1 MTEKTIKEQNNFNV
15 TGRRIV
21 KSSSFSIFIV
31 LCVMCAIMYI
41 VSKPFRSIDNVLSIA
56 RNFSAY
62 AITGI
67 GVSMVIIA
75 GGIDL
80 SLGSVYGFA
89 GVIATMA
96 MADLGWT
103 VIPSILLGMAAGALF
118 GLFNGALVVKAKLPP
133 FIATLGTLSI
143 ARSLCYI
150 LTEGYPVTDVRNRF
164 LFLGQG
170 YIAGIPTPI
179 WMMVIVAVIFAIFLS
194 QTVTGRRI
202 YALGGNE
209 EATRISGI
217 NVNRIKLLVYTLCS
231 LLAGFSGIMTAS
243 RLGIGQPTSGQG
255 FELDAIAAVII
266 GGASLDGG
274 EGTVTGTILG
284 AAIMGVLRN
293 ALVLLS
299 IKSHWQSLIIG
310 FVIIIAVTADQLK
323 KNRDK

>member
-1 MTEKTIKEQNNFNV
+1 MSVNTRKQNGLAE

-21 KSSSFSIFIV
+21 KSSSFNIFLV
-31 LCVMCAIMYI
+31 LFAMCVIMYI
-41 VSKPFRSIDNVLSIA
+41 VSEPFRSIANVLSIA

-67 GVSMVIIA
+67 GVSMVIIS

-89 GVIATMA
+89 GVIACMA
-96 MADLGWT
+96 MADLGWPAL
-103 VIPSILLGMAAGALF
+103 PSIIVGMIAGALF
-118 GLFNGALVVKAKLPP
+118 GTFNGLLVVKAKLPP
-133 FIATLGTLSI
+133 FIATLGTMSI

-150 LTEGYPVTDVRNRF
+150 LTEGYPVTDVQTRF

-170 YIAGIPTPI
+170 YIAGVPTPI
-179 WMMVIVAVIFAIFLS
+179 WMMVIVAILFAIFLN

-217 NVNRIKLLVYTLCS
+217 NVNKVKVLVYTLCS
-231 LLAGFSGIMTAS
+231 LLAAFSGIMTAS
-243 RLGIGQPTSGQG
+243 RLGIGQPTAGQA
-255 FELDAIAAVII
+255 FEMDAIAAVII

-274 EGTVTGTILG
+274 VGTVTGTILG

-310 FVIIIAVTADQLK
+310 FVIIIAVAADQLK
-323 KNRDK
+323 KSRGK

>member
-1 MTEKTIKEQNNFNV
+1 MEVKALKNQGGFAGV
-15 TGRRIV
+15 GRRVV
-21 KSSSFSIFIV
+21 KSSSFNIFLV
-31 LCVMCAIMYI
+31 LLVMCAIMYI
-41 VSKPFRSIDNVLSIA
+41 VSEPFRSIDNVLSIA

-67 GVSMVIIA
+67 GVSLVIIA

-80 SLGSVYGFA
+80 SLGSIYGFA
-89 GVIATMA
+89 GVITCMA
-96 MADLGWT
+96 MADLGW
-103 VIPSILLGMAAGALF
+103 PALSSIVVGMLAGGIF
-118 GLFNGALVVKAKLPP
+118 GLFNGILVIKAKLPP
-133 FIATLGTLSI
+133 FIATLGTMSI

-150 LTEGYPVTDVRNRF
+150 LTEGYPVTDIQERF

-179 WMMVIVAVIFAIFLS
+179 WMMAIIAVIFAIFMN

-202 YALGGNE
+202 FALGGNE

-217 NVNRIKLLVYTLCS
+217 NVNRIKLIVYTLCS

-243 RLGIGQPTSGQG
+243 RLGIGQPTSGIG
-255 FELDAIAAVII
+255 FEMDAIAAVII

-274 EGTVTGTILG
+274 VGTVTGTILG

-299 IKSHWQSLIIG
+299 IKSHWQNLIIG
-310 FVIIIAVTADQLK
+310 FVIIIAVAADQLK
-323 KNRDK
+323 KSSGK

>member
-1 MTEKTIKEQNNFNV
+1 MNAKTVKRQNGFADL
-15 TGRRIV
+15 GRRII
-21 KSSSFSIFIV
+21 KSSSFNIFIV
-31 LCVMCAIMYI
+31 LLVMCAIMYI
-41 VSKPFRSIDNVLSIA
+41 VSEPFRSIDNVLSIA

-67 GVSMVIIA
+67 GVSLVIIS

-89 GVIATMA
+89 GVIACMA
-96 MADLGWT
+96 MADLGWAAL
-103 VIPSILLGMAAGALF
+103 PSVLIGMAAGGLF
-118 GLFNGALVVKAKLPP
+118 GLFNGILVIKAKLPP
-133 FIATLGTLSI
+133 FIATLGTMSI

-150 LTEGYPVTDVRNRF
+150 LTEGYPVTDVQERF

-179 WMMVIVAVIFAIFLS
+179 WMMIIFAVIFAIFMN
-194 QTVTGRRI
+194 QTVTGRRV

-217 NVNRIKLLVYTLCS
+217 NVNKIKLIVYTLCS

-243 RLGIGQPTSGQG
+243 RLGIGQPTSGIG
-255 FELDAIAAVII
+255 FEMDAIAAVII
-266 GGASLDGG
+266 GGASLSGG
-274 EGTVTGTILG
+274 VGTVTGTILG

-293 ALVLLS
+293 ALVILS
-299 IKSHWQSLIIG
+299 IKSHWQNLIIG
-310 FVIIIAVTADQLK
+310 FVIIIAVAADQLK
-323 KNRDK
+323 KSSGK